1 MSMTDPVADMLTRLR
16 NANKARHDRV
26 DIPSSNLKV
35 EIAKLLKKE
44 GYVSNFRIFKDRR
57 QKILRLFLRYSD
69 GQPIILGLKRIST
82 PGRRVYCKKSAIP
95 KIRSGLGTAVI
106 STSKGIMT
114 DVEAR
119 QNNVGGEFICAIW

>member
-35 EIAKLLKKE
+35 GIAKLLKKE
-44 GYVSNFRIFKDRR
+44 GYISNFRIFKDKR
-57 QKILRLFLRYSD
+57 QKILRLFLRYSE
-69 GQPIILGLKRIST
+69 GQPIILGLKRISS
-82 PGRRVYCKKSAIP
+82 PGCRVYCKQSTIP
-95 KIRSGLGTAVI
+95 KIRSGLGTAMI
-106 STSKGIMT
+106 STSRGIMT

-119 QNNVGGEFICAIW
+119 QNNIGGEVLCAIW

>member
-26 DIPSSNLKV
+26 DIPSSNLK
-35 EIAKLLKKE
+35 EGIAKILKKE
-44 GYVSNFRIFKDRR
+44 GYISNFRIFKDRR

-82 PGRRVYCKKSAIP
+82 PGCRVYCKKGRIP
-95 KIRSGLGTAVI
+95 KTRSGLGTSVI
-106 STSKGIMT
+106 STSRGIMT
-114 DVEAR
+114 DVEAM
-119 QNNVGGEFICAIW
+119 QNNVGGEVLCAIW

>member
-35 EIAKLLKKE
+35 GIAKLLKKE
-44 GYVSNFRIFKDRR
+44 GYISNFRVFKDRR

-69 GQPIILGLKRIST
+69 GQPIILGLKRISS
-82 PGRRVYCKKSAIP
+82 PGCRVYCKQGTIP
-95 KIRSGLGTAVI
+95 KIRSGLGTAMI

-119 QNNVGGEFICAIW
+119 QNNVGGEVLCAIW

>member
-35 EIAKLLKKE
+35 GIAKLLKKE

-69 GQPIILGLKRIST
+69 GQPIILGLKRISK
-82 PGRRVYCKKSAIP
+82 PGCRVYCKKDTIP
-95 KIRSGLGTAVI
+95 KIRSGLGTAVV

-114 DVEAR
+114 DEEAR
-119 QNNVGGEFICAIW
+119 QNNIGGEVICTIW

>member
-26 DIPSSNLKV
+26 DIPSSNLKAG
-35 EIAKLLKKE
+35 IAKILKRE

-82 PGRRVYCKKSAIP
+82 PGCRVYCKKDTIP
-95 KIRSGLGTAVI
+95 KIRAGLGTAVI

-119 QNNVGGEFICAIW
+119 QNNVGGEVICTIW

>member
-1 MSMTDPVADMLTRLR
+1 MSMTDPIADMLTRLR

-26 DIPSSNLKV
+26 DIPFSNLKV
-35 EIAKLLKKE
+35 GIAKLLKKE
-44 GYVSNFRIFKDRR
+44 GYISNFRIFKDRR

-69 GQPIILGLKRIST
+69 GQPVILGLKRMST
-82 PGRRVYCKKSAIP
+82 PGCRVYCKKGTIP

-106 STSKGIMT
+106 STSKGIMS

-119 QNNVGGEFICAIW
+119 QNNVGGEVICTVW

>member
-1 MSMTDPVADMLTRLR
+1 MSMTDPIADMLTRLR

-35 EIAKLLKKE
+35 EIVKLLKKE
-44 GYVSNFRIFKDRR
+44 GYISNFRIFKDRR

-82 PGRRVYCKKSAIP
+82 PGCRVYCKKGKIP
-95 KIRSGLGTAVI
+95 KIRAGLGTAVI
-106 STSKGIMT
+106 STSKGIMS
-114 DVEAR
+114 DVQAR
-119 QNNVGGEFICAIW
+119 QNNVGGEVICTVW

>member
-35 EIAKLLKKE
+35 GIAKLLKKE

-82 PGRRVYCKKSAIP
+82 PGCRVYCKKSAIP

-119 QNNVGGEFICAIW
+119 QNNVGGEVLCTIW

>member
-35 EIAKLLKKE
+35 EIANLLKKE
-44 GYVSNFRIFKDRR
+44 GYVSNIRIFKDRR
-57 QKILRLFLRYSD
+57 RKILRLFLRYSE

-82 PGRRVYCKKSAIP
+82 PGRRVYCKKSTIP

-106 STSKGIMT
+106 STSRGIMT

-119 QNNVGGEFICAIW
+119 QNNVGGEFLCAIW

>member
-35 EIAKLLKKE
+35 EIANLLKKE
-44 GYVSNFRIFKDRR
+44 GYVSNIRIFKDRR
-57 QKILRLFLRYSD
+57 RKILRLFLRYSE

-82 PGRRVYCKKSAIP
+82 PGRRVYCKKSTIP

-106 STSKGIMT
+106 STSRGIMT

-119 QNNVGGEFICAIW
+119 QNNVGGEVICTIW

>member
-1 MSMTDPVADMLTRLR
+1 MSMTDPIADMLTRLR

-35 EIAKLLKKE
+35 EIVKLLKKE
-44 GYVSNFRIFKDRR
+44 GYISNFRIFKDRR

-82 PGRRVYCKKSAIP
+82 PGCRVYCKKGTIP
-95 KIRSGLGTAVI
+95 KIRAGLGTAVI
-106 STSKGIMT
+106 STSKGIMS
-114 DVEAR
+114 DVQAR
-119 QNNVGGEFICAIW
+119 QNNVGGEVICTVW

>member
-1 MSMTDPVADMLTRLR
+1 MSMTDPIADMLTRLR

-35 EIAKLLKKE
+35 GIAKLLKKE
-44 GYVSNFRIFKDRR
+44 GYISNFRIFKDRR
-57 QKILRLFLRYSD
+57 QKNLRLFLRYSD
-69 GQPIILGLKRIST
+69 GQPVILGLRRIST
-82 PGRRVYCKKSAIP
+82 PGCRVYCRKGTIP

-114 DVEAR
+114 DVQAR
-119 QNNVGGEFICAIW
+119 QNNIGGEVICTVW

>member
-1 MSMTDPVADMLTRLR
+1 MSMTDPIADMLTRLR

-35 EIAKLLKKE
+35 GIAKLLKKE
-44 GYVSNFRIFKDRR
+44 GYISNFRIFKDRR
-57 QKILRLFLRYSD
+57 QKNLRLFLRYCD
-69 GQPIILGLKRIST
+69 GQPVILGLRRIST
-82 PGRRVYCKKSAIP
+82 PGCRVYCKKGTIP

-114 DVEAR
+114 DVQAR
-119 QNNVGGEFICAIW
+119 QNNIGGEVICTVW